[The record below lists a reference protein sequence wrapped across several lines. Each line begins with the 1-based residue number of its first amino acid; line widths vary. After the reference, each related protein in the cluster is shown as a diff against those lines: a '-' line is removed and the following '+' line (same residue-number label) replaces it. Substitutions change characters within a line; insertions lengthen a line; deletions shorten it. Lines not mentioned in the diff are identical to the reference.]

1 MPDRT
6 ATHHALHTLFH
17 PRAVAVIGA
26 SDDTTKHGYIVLN
39 NVRAAGFTGG
49 IYGISRRLKEVD
61 GIACYPDLAALPE
74 PVDVAFLAIPAEA
87 AVQAVRDCARA
98 GLAAAIVGSAGYA
111 ESLEAG
117 GAERQAEL
125 ARVAAEEGIR
135 IVGPNCN
142 GIYNAHLPLS
152 IGFNTSHA
160 KRQPAGGI
168 SIFSHSG
175 ALFDAMAG
183 RLRMLGAGLSL
194 FASAGN
200 EADLSVLDYME
211 YAIGHAPTRVIA
223 LLIDSLD
230 DGARFRR
237 LALQAAAAGKH
248 VVALK
253 IGGSEAGA
261 RAAVA
266 HSSRIAGDNAA
277 YAALFE
283 ASGVATVASLEGFMT
298 AAALLDR
305 YGRRLGG
312 LGAMST
318 SGAGASL
325 LADRCAAL
333 GVPLAALAPDTHR
346 RIDGHRMF
354 SRIGNPLDLGIFGG
368 MRRAGE
374 VPSLLAGDAGVGAA
388 LALVHSM
395 NPWQGDPIRAAL
407 AEARETSGKP
417 LLIVAPGG
425 MPDTERAWY
434 ETRDTPVFAET
445 DIVLEAIGAML
456 TPLPALAGA
465 VVASEGAPSP
475 PRVTVREGASSPP
488 PVMVREGAPS
498 PPPVMVREG
507 APSPPPVMVR
517 EGAPSPP
524 PVMVREGAPS
534 PPPVMVREG
543 APSTTCD
550 AAGAKEVADGGPKP
564 TPRHLTQGPGTTKS
578 ADLPQRTLT
587 EPESLALLGTFGV
600 KVVET
605 VECSTI
611 DTVLAAAEQAG
622 WPVVLKGVAE
632 GVAHK
637 SDLGLVHTNLR
648 DAAALRAAY
657 ATLGT
662 ARAIVQPMVP
672 AALEAIAGISRSPG
686 VGLVL
691 LCGLGGIYAEA
702 LRDVCLWPVPIT
714 REAIADKLAH
724 SSLGRVLAS
733 PRWQHPD
740 AARAFIDLLLA
751 LQNLAVALGDRL
763 EAVDINPVMLGAMG
777 AVAVDA
783 LVVPRP

>member
-1 MPDRT
+1 MPDRI
-6 ATHHALHTLFH
+6 ATQQALHTLFH

-26 SDDTTKHGYIVLN
+26 SDDTTKHGYIVLTSI
-39 NVRAAGFTGG
+39 RAAGFTGG

-61 GIACYPDLAALPE
+61 GIPCHPDLASLPE
-74 PVDVAFLAIPAEA
+74 QVDAAFLAIPAEA
-87 AVQAVRDCARA
+87 AVQAVRDCAAA
-98 GLAAAIVGSAGYA
+98 GLSAAIVGSAGYA

-125 ARVAAEEGIR
+125 ARIAAEEGIR

-152 IGFNTSHA
+152 IGFNTAHA
-160 KRQPAGGI
+160 KRQPPGGI

-183 RLRMLGAGLSL
+183 RLHMLGAGLSL

-211 YAIGHAPTRVIA
+211 YAIGHDPTRVIA

-283 ASGVATVASLEGFMT
+283 SSGVATVASLEGFMT

-305 YGRRLGG
+305 FGRRPGG
-312 LGAMST
+312 LGALST

-333 GVPLAALAPDTHR
+333 GVPLAALSPDTHR
-346 RIDGHRMF
+346 HIDSHRMF

-374 VPSLLAGDAGVGAA
+374 VPSLLANDANVGAS

-407 AEARETSGKP
+407 ADARETSAKP

-434 ETRDTPVFAET
+434 ETRGMNVFNET
-445 DIVLEAIGAML
+445 DILLEAIGAML
-456 TPLPALAGA
+456 TPLPAATPECSA
-465 VVASEGAPSP
+465 TVTP
-475 PRVTVREGASSPP
+475 P
-488 PVMVREGAPS
+488 
-498 PPPVMVREG
+498 
-507 APSPPPVMVR
+507 
-517 EGAPSPP
+517 
-524 PVMVREGAPS
+524 
-534 PPPVMVREG
+534 
-543 APSTTCD
+543 
-550 AAGAKEVADGGPKP
+550 
-564 TPRHLTQGPGTTKS
+564 
-578 ADLPQRTLT
+578 LPNRTLT
-587 EPESLALLGTFGV
+587 EPESLQLLREFGV
-600 KVVET
+600 PVVDT
-605 VECSTI
+605 VECTTS
-611 DTVLAAAEQAG
+611 DAALAAAQRLG

-637 SDLGLVHTNLR
+637 SELGLVRTNLR
-648 DAAALRAAY
+648 DAAALQAAY

-662 ARAIVQPMVP
+662 QRAIVQPMVQ

-702 LRDVCLWPVPIT
+702 LRDVCIWPIPVS
-714 REAIADKLAH
+714 RDSIAAKLER

-740 AARAFIDLLLA
+740 AARAFIQLLLA

-763 EAVDINPVMLGAMG
+763 GAVDINPVMLGAAG